1 MRIYN
6 WKHFPWFVFV
16 CLATAAA
23 WLLYAGN
30 FHPDWMPAGIRLPSS
45 LIQTPT
51 EHHTVG
57 GTPLGLAFGAISLG
71 IFVFAA
77 LLNLR
82 KKIPLWR
89 IGTVQLWLRAHIW
102 LTFLTI
108 PLILLHS
115 GFRLGGPMTTLLMA
129 LYALV
134 MVSGIY
140 GLALQH
146 LMPRLMK
153 ERLPAETVF
162 EQIPHICAQLCV
174 AAEKMRDSFKPAPP
188 KKPDAGAPAP
198 SPAKAVTAGSAVMA
212 STKGDLSTPV
222 ARAKSVTGSTVT
234 AEPVAVT
241 AAASTAAALVKA
253 VEVSPEPAIPS
264 VANAAAPPA
273 PAKSAETIG
282 TPTARVQSEPPG
294 APVSRASVPPG
305 DEPAPDPPVAPSAP
319 AAVAPA
325 KSEAAS
331 PAPPTPA
338 PKPSEAAE
346 PKPTTPAAAKPA
358 AAKPA
363 AAKPTTTPAKPAP
376 PPPDPESEAALVD
389 FIDRQILPYLR
400 ARRGERFRL
409 GKARFSDDTFRFVKL
424 RVAENYR
431 SRVEEIQGWCDE
443 RRMLDLQ
450 TRLHHWLYAWLFI
463 HVPFSFL
470 LLMLT
475 IWHAFVTLFYY

>member
-16 CLATAAA
+16 CLATIAA

-30 FHPDWMPAGIRLPSS
+30 FHPDWMPAGLRLPPS

-146 LMPRLMK
+146 IMPRLMK

-162 EQIPHICAQLCV
+162 EQIPHIRAQLCV

-198 SPAKAVTAGSAVMA
+198 SPAKAMTEGSAVMA

-253 VEVSPEPAIPS
+253 VEGSPEAASLS

-273 PAKSAETIG
+273 PAKPAETIG

-294 APVSRASVPPG
+294 APVPRASVPPG
-305 DEPAPDPPVAPSAP
+305 DEPAPDPPVVPSAP
-319 AAVAPA
+319 ATTA
-325 KSEAAS
+325 
-331 PAPPTPA
+331 PAPPAPA
-338 PKPSEAAE
+338 PKPIESAAA
-346 PKPTTPAAAKPA
+346 KPAAPAAAKPA

-363 AAKPTTTPAKPAP
+363 AAPAKPAS
-376 PPPDPESEAALVD
+376 PPDPESEAALVE

-400 ARRGERFRL
+400 AKRGERFRL

-431 SRVEEIQGWCDE
+431 SRVEEIQAWCDE
-443 RRMLDLQ
+443 RRMLDVQ
-450 TRLHHWLYAWLFI
+450 TRLHHWLHAWLFI

-475 IWHAFVTLFYY
+475 IWHAWVTLFYY

>member
-1 MRIYN
+1 
-6 WKHFPWFVFV
+6 
-16 CLATAAA
+16 
-23 WLLYAGN
+23 
-30 FHPDWMPAGIRLPSS
+30 MPVGIRLPPS

-71 IFVFAA
+71 IFIFAA

-89 IGTVQLWLRAHIW
+89 VGTVQLWLRAHIW

-129 LYALV
+129 LYAVV

-162 EQIPHICAQLCV
+162 EQIPHICSQLCV
-174 AAEKMRDSFKPAPP
+174 AAEKMRDSFKPASP

-198 SPAKAVTAGSAVMA
+198 SPVKTVTAGSAVMA

-222 ARAKSVTGSTVT
+222 ARAKSATGSTVT
-234 AEPVAVT
+234 AEPVEAAAATTT
-241 AAASTAAALVKA
+241 AAPAAKIAKTSL
-253 VEVSPEPAIPS
+253 EPAIPS
-264 VANAAAPPA
+264 AANTAAPTA
-273 PAKSAETIG
+273 PAQPAETIG
-282 TPTARVQSEPPG
+282 TPTARVQSEPPD
-294 APVSRASVPPG
+294 APVPRPSIPAG
-305 DEPAPDPPVAPSAP
+305 DEPSPGPPVVPRAAP
-319 AAVAPA
+319 AA
-325 KSEAAS
+325 
-331 PAPPTPA
+331 PP
-338 PKPSEAAE
+338 
-346 PKPTTPAAAKPA
+346 AAKPA

-363 AAKPTTTPAKPAP
+363 AAPAKPA
-376 PPPDPESEAALVD
+376 PPPDPESEAALVE
-389 FIDRQILPYLR
+389 FIERQILPYLQ
-400 ARRGERFRL
+400 AARGERFRL

-450 TRLHHWLYAWLFI
+450 TRLHHWLYAWLFV

-475 IWHAFVTLFYY
+475 IWHAYVTLFYY

>member
-1 MRIYN
+1 MRITN

-16 CLATAAA
+16 CLATIAAA
-23 WLLYAGN
+23 LLYVGN
-30 FHPDWMPAGIRLPSS
+30 FHPERMPAGIRLPQS

-108 PLILLHS
+108 PLVILHS

-134 MVSGIY
+134 MGSGIY
-140 GLALQH
+140 GLVLQH

-162 EQIPHICAQLCV
+162 EQIPHIRSQLCV
-174 AAEKMRDSFKPAPP
+174 AAEKMRDSLKPAPP
-188 KKPDAGAPAP
+188 KEPDAGAPAP
-198 SPAKAVTAGSAVMA
+198 SPANAATTGAAVMA
-212 STKGDLSTPV
+212 STKGDLGTPV
-222 ARAKSVTGSTVT
+222 ARAKSTTGSAAT
-234 AEPVAVT
+234 AEPVTMAAATTT
-241 AAASTAAALVKA
+241 AAPAAKPAESA
-253 VEVSPEPAIPS
+253 PEPVVPS
-264 VANAAAPPA
+264 AANAAASAA
-273 PAKSAETIG
+273 PAKAETIG

-294 APVSRASVPPG
+294 APVPRTSVPAG
-305 DEPAPDPPVAPSAP
+305 DEPAPDPPAVPAAAAAP
-319 AAVAPA
+319 AAAPKSTEPVDVKPTAPA
-325 KSEAAS
+325 SAKPA
-331 PAPPTPA
+331 APP
-338 PKPSEAAE
+338 
-346 PKPTTPAAAKPA
+346 AAKPA

-363 AAKPTTTPAKPAP
+363 AAPAKPV
-376 PPPDPESEAALVD
+376 PPPDPASEEALVE
-389 FIDRQILPYLR
+389 FIDLQILPYLR
-400 ARRGERFRL
+400 ASRGERFRL

-424 RVAENYR
+424 SVAETYR
-431 SRVEEIQGWCDE
+431 SRVEEIQAWCDE

-470 LLMLT
+470 LLILT
-475 IWHAFVTLFYY
+475 FWHAYVTLFYY